1 MAPVDNPA
9 SFHAEARY
17 QGACQ
22 NCGKMGGEWE
32 AHHVVEQQELKRQK
46 APLHDTRC
54 ALRLCIGP
62 GSCHGG
68 QHTIKRV
75 QLTSLT
81 DDNYEFAFEVL
92 GTFAYDYLR
101 RRYSGDDRRLDVW
114 MIDTMQKAGEPHY
127 ARA

>member
-1 MAPVDNPA
+1 MAPVDNA
-9 SFHAEARY
+9 RSFHEEARY
-17 QGACQ
+17 QGMCA
-22 NCGKMGGEWE
+22 NCGKIGGDWE
-32 AHHVVEQQELKRQK
+32 AHHVVEKQELKNQH
-46 APLHDTRC
+46 APLNDTRN

-62 GSCHGG
+62 ASCHGG

-75 QLTSLT
+75 MLTALT

-101 RRYSGDDRRLDVW
+101 RRYSGDDPRLDAW
-114 MIDTMQKAGEPHY
+114 MRDTMGKEGEPHY